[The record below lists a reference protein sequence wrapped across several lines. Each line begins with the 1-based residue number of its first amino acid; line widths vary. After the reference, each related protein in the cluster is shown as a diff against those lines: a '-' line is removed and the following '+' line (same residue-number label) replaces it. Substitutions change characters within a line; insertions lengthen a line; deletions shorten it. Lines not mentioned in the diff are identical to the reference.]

1 MELLKIDLTGIVR
14 SRVGGLKGK
23 LIPGFMLKGLERLIH
38 QDELNEALEVTY
50 PKEGTD
56 FAEAIYEHFN
66 VTLRVEGLE
75 NIPAEGRFIFASNH
89 PLGGLDGIGL
99 IAILGRKYGDKGIRF
114 LVNDMLMNVEPLRP
128 VFLPI
133 NKYGSQGREA
143 ARAIND
149 AYASDTQIIIFPAG
163 LCSRLGDDGV
173 IRDLK
178 WNKSFIAKA
187 IEYKRDIIPVH
198 FIGENSPNFYKTARR
213 RKKLGLKINIEQALL
228 PGELCKA
235 RGKEFRVIFGNPIP
249 WQSLIFAGKSQTAIA
264 DDIKSTVYSLHPA
277 KDSV

>member
-1 MELLKIDLTGIVR
+1 MELLKIDLTGILR
-14 SRVGGLKGK
+14 SRIGGLKGK

-56 FAEAIYEHFN
+56 FAEAIYKHFN

-75 NIPAEGRFIFASNH
+75 NIPSEGRFIFASNH

-99 IAILGRKYGDKGIRF
+99 IAILGRKYGDKGISF

-143 ARAIND
+143 ALAINE
-149 AYASDTQIIIFPAG
+149 AYASDRQILIFPAG
-163 LCSRLGDDGV
+163 LCSRLGDDGE

-198 FIGENSPNFYKTARR
+198 FIGENSPKFYKTARR

-228 PGELCKA
+228 PSELCKA
-235 RGKEFRVIFGNPIP
+235 RGKEFRVIFGTPIP

-264 DDIKSTVYSLHPA
+264 DDIKSTVYSL
-277 KDSV
+277 